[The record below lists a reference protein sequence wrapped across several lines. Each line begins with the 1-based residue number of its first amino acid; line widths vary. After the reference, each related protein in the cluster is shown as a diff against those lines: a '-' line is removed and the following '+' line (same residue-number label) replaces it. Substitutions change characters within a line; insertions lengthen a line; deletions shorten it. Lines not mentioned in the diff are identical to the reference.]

1 MIEVRIPQ
9 EEWLAYLGPEQ
20 TERLMKRLK
29 DGRKVRVRTYEP
41 CNACHGCTLVNAGL
55 SGRLISSGIGGRVVD
70 RFRSGAEGQNNPTG
84 SGEDSNQAV
93 EEGGGG
99 EGIAEA
105 GEQNSSVVSA

>member
-41 CNACHGCTLVNAGL
+41 CNACHGCMLVNAGL
-55 SGRLISSGIGGRVVD
+55 SGLISDGTGGRVVD
-70 RFRSGAEGQNNPTG
+70 RFRSGAGGQNNPTD
-84 SGEDSNQAV
+84 SGEEANQV
-93 EEGGGG
+93 VREGGGG
-99 EGIAEA
+99 GGIAET
-105 GEQNSSVVSA
+105 GE